1 MAIFYYENINLS
13 PFIQRLVKFNSIRA
27 RGGLQLQAK
36 DWRQYKLLRILPHIT
51 DTVLLLSGLSFLI
64 FFQFPLMT
72 WLLIKIVALVLYI
85 ILAAKAFK
93 RQNPQ
98 NRLLLP
104 ALICFIAAML
114 LGYFH

>member
-1 MAIFYYENINLS
+1 MAIFVMKTFIYLHLFSAWLS
-13 PFIQRLVKFNSIRA
+13 LILFVI

-36 DWRQYKLLRILPHIT
+36 DWRQYKLLRILPHII
-51 DTVLLLSGLSFLI
+51 DTVLLLSGLSFLL

-72 WLLIKIVALVLYI
+72 WLIIKFIALVSYI

-98 NRLLLP
+98 NKFILP
-104 ALICFIAAML
+104 ALISFIVAML